1 MVQQVEEARV
11 EPERVPIT
19 MKALLEAGVHFG
31 HQRRRWNP
39 KMRQYIF
46 AHRNG
51 IHIID
56 LQQTLHFLERAAEF
70 VEGLAADG
78 KQVVMVGTKKQAQD
92 TVADEAERC
101 GAFHVSTRWLG
112 GTLTNFKTI
121 QTRIDYLVQLEERQN
136 KGELEVLPK
145 KESLRLTHAINKLNR
160 YLGGIK
166 EMTEMPGALF
176 VIDVGKEAIAVAE
189 ARRVGVPVVALVDTD
204 CDPTL
209 IDYPI
214 PGNDD
219 AIRSIR
225 LVTSRIADAFLDGV
239 NHRQSMLSGELD
251 EDVEDVGGPD
261 DAEES
266 EPPPEITSEI
276 TAELE
281 KAMQANAGR
290 SANGDG
296 ASDKSTTAKP

>member
-1 MVQQVEEARV
+1 MVQQLATGPAELAR
-11 EPERVPIT
+11 PPLS
-19 MKALLEAGVHFG
+19 MKSLLEAGVHFG

-39 KMRQYIF
+39 KMKRHIF

-56 LQQTLHFLERAAEF
+56 LQQTLRMLERAAEF
-70 VEGLAADG
+70 IENVVYEGG
-78 KQVVMVGTKKQAQD
+78 KVILVGTKKQAHD
-92 TVADEAERC
+92 TILSEAERC
-101 GAFHVSTRWLG
+101 GAFYINTRWLG

-121 QTRIDYLVQLEERQN
+121 QSRIDYLVRLETSKE
-136 KGELEVLPK
+136 KGEFQVLPK
-145 KESLRLTHAINKLNR
+145 KEVLKLEDSIERLNR

-166 EMTEMPGALF
+166 EMTEMPDALF

-209 IDYPI
+209 VDHPI

-225 LVTSRIADAFLDGV
+225 LVTARIADAFIEGT
-239 NHRQSMLSGELD
+239 NRRISMEAELAEGAGEEEEEEQGPEIEPDLLPPVPEPSGE
-251 EDVEDVGGPD
+251 
-261 DAEES
+261 AE
-266 EPPPEITSEI
+266 
-276 TAELE
+276 AV
-281 KAMQANAGR
+281 
-290 SANGDG
+290 SA
-296 ASDKSTTAKP
+296 ASPTV

>member
-1 MVQQVEEARV
+1 MVQDVEAEAPTR
-11 EPERVPIT
+11 IT
-19 MKALLEAGVHFG
+19 MKSLLEAGVHFG

-39 KMRQYIF
+39 KMKQYIF

-56 LQQTLHFLERAAEF
+56 LQQTLYYLERAADY
-70 VEGLAADG
+70 VEEISAQG
-78 KQVVMVGTKKQAQD
+78 KKIIFVGTKKQAYD
-92 TVADEAERC
+92 TVLEEAERC
-101 GAFHVSTRWLG
+101 GAFHVRSRWLG

-121 QTRIDYLVQLEERQN
+121 QTRIDYLVKLETSKE
-136 KGELEVLPK
+136 KGEFQLFTK
-145 KESLRLTHAINKLNR
+145 KEAQKLDDTIEKLNR

-209 IDYPI
+209 LDQPI

-225 LVTSRIADAFLDGV
+225 LVTSRMADAVIEGNNRRDAMEAE
-239 NHRQSMLSGELD
+239 SA
-251 EDVEDVGGPD
+251 EDSFD
-261 DAEES
+261 EES
-266 EPPPEITSEI
+266 DESQEPPPAPDELVAESDSPDETEPTPAEDSGPAVSATPP
-276 TAELE
+276 TA
-281 KAMQANAGR
+281 
-290 SANGDG
+290 
-296 ASDKSTTAKP
+296 